1 VTPRRSSRR
10 HGRLAILLVAVLPG
24 LLALGC
30 ATEPSP
36 VERYL
41 EAYFATFP
49 SRATAAGRHDLDEQ
63 LESFS
68 PAALAAWVETNRR
81 IGGEL
86 RRALAAHERGA
97 ARLDPDTLLDY
108 ELVLRRTERE
118 LFSLTVEEAAT
129 TDPLFWS
136 AIPGSATV
144 FLLVREDLPAER
156 RLASVVARVRQIPRF
171 VTEARAALLTG
182 DPERISPELCA
193 VAAGQLRASA
203 SYYGGG
209 LARAVE
215 GSPELQA
222 ERVAGLARELTAA
235 GSAGAAALE
244 ELAQFLDD
252 LARSATG
259 TFRLG
264 KRYAERFRTVTG
276 VEQPVSEVL
285 AEAERALVEKRSE
298 AAAYGRR
305 VWPLVLG
312 SRPLPSDDAALLAA
326 LFDRLAEDRA
336 TTLEEFVADYRAL
349 IDGAVEMVRKRGVVT
364 LPEPLTLRV
373 DRSPQYLLGAS
384 VGGVYAAGPFAEA
397 EADTLLLLPT
407 PPDDWPAERLAAF
420 FRDFNHH
427 FNVMITPHEVIP
439 GHYLQLKYA
448 ARGGRPVRA
457 LFGDGVYVEG
467 WGTFC
472 ERLMLDLGWGG
483 PLDRLAHLK
492 KQMENIARTV
502 VDIRVHTQEMSE
514 AEVRTFVREEA
525 LQDEQF
531 AANMWRRAM
540 TTSPQL
546 TFYHLGYREVW
557 GLYRDV
563 RAARGD
569 AFELR
574 EFMDGMMELGP
585 VPVRHYRRRMLGE
598 ES

>member
-1 VTPRRSSRR
+1 VV
-10 HGRLAILLVAVLPG
+10 LLGA
-24 LLALGC
+24 LLAALLGGGC
-30 ATEPSP
+30 ASEPSP

-49 SRATAAGRHDLDEQ
+49 SEATAAGRHDLDDR

-68 PAALAAWVETNRR
+68 PDALAAWVETNRR

-97 ARLDPDTLLDY
+97 ARLDLDTRLDY

-118 LFSLTVEEAAT
+118 LFTLVVEEAAT

-144 FLLVREDLPAER
+144 FLLVRADLPAER

-171 VTEARAALLTG
+171 AAEARAALLTG
-182 DPERISPELCA
+182 DPRRVSPELCA
-193 VAAGQLRASA
+193 VAARQLRASA
-203 SYYGGG
+203 SYYAAG

-215 GSPELQA
+215 GSPELPA
-222 ERVAGLARELTAA
+222 ERAAELTRELAAA
-235 GSAGAAALE
+235 GTAGAAALE
-244 ELAQFLDD
+244 ELAQLVDD
-252 LARSATG
+252 LGRSATG
-259 TFRLG
+259 TFRLAE
-264 KRYAERFRTVTG
+264 RYAERFRTVTG
-276 VEQPVSEVL
+276 VEQPVAEVL
-285 AEAERALVEKRSE
+285 AEAEQALAEKRSE

-305 VWPLVLG
+305 VWPLVLAG
-312 SRPLPSDDAALLAA
+312 RPLPSDDAALLAA
-326 LFDRLAEDRA
+326 LFERVAEDRA
-336 TTLEEFVADYRAL
+336 ATLEEFVADYRAL
-349 IDGAVEMVRKRGVVT
+349 VDGAVAFVRERGVIT
-364 LPEPLTLRV
+364 LPEPLTLHV

-397 EADTLLLLPT
+397 EAETLLLLPT
-407 PPDDWPAERLAAF
+407 PPEDWPRERLAAF

-448 ARGGRPVRA
+448 ARAGRPVRA

-502 VDIRVHTQEMSE
+502 VDIRVHTQGMSE

-563 RAARGD
+563 RGARGD

-574 EFMDGMMELGP
+574 EFMDGMMEFGP
-585 VPVRHYRRRMLGE
+585 VPVRHYRRRMLGAD
-598 ES
+598 S